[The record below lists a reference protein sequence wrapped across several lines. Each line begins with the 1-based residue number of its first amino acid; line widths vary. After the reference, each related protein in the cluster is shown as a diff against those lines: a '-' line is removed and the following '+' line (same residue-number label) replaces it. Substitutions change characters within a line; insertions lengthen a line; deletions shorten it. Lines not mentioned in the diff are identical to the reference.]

1 MTCVVESSCSV
12 TPAIVPPHDFASNIF
27 TFSLGL
33 LATWVYLG
41 LFEQVQAM
49 RVAAEYTISIVRLGG
64 VDTSE
69 LDASFEAL
77 FKIINA

>member
-12 TPAIVPPHDFASNIF
+12 TPAIVPPHDFASKIF

-41 LFEQVQAM
+41 SFEQVQAM
-49 RVAAEYTISIVRLGG
+49 RVAAEYTISIIRLGG
-64 VDTSE
+64 VYTSE